1 MTQQAVEVALNLI
14 GLIAFALSGAL
25 MAVRK
30 DMDVIGMVVLA
41 AITALGGGVIRD
53 VLLGDTPPVALRTTW
68 WLVVPL
74 AAAALTFF
82 FHPVVARLRRAVL
95 VFDAIG
101 LGVFCAAATTKGIA
115 AGLGPLG
122 AVVIGIVTGV
132 GGGILRDVLAGEI
145 PSVLRRDTQLY
156 AVAALTGCVFVAVA
170 HELGQDGLWVQFVA
184 AAGICALRLAAL
196 WRGWGAPA
204 PGRRIS

>member
-1 MTQQAVEVALNLI
+1 MALNLI

-68 WLVVPL
+68 WLVVPI
-74 AAAALTFF
+74 AAAAVTFF
-82 FHPVVARLRRAVL
+82 FHPVVARVRRAVL

-122 AVVIGIVTGV
+122 AVVIGLITGV

-145 PSVLRRDTQLY
+145 PSVLRRDTKL
-156 AVAALTGCVFVAVA
+156 AALVGCLFVATA

-204 PGRRIS
+204 PRRRTG